1 MRPEE
6 GRSQNMPS
14 SNEVLH
20 EEKRRKRRDGDRR
33 NWTATKSKK

>member
-14 SNEVLH
+14 NEVLH
-20 EEKRRKRRDGDRR
+20 KEKRRKRRDGDGR
-33 NWTATKSKK
+33 NWTATKNKK

>member
-14 SNEVLH
+14 SNEVLQ
-20 EEKRRKRRDGDRR
+20 EEKRRKRRDGDRE
-33 NWTATKSKK
+33 KKLDCYQK

>member
-14 SNEVLH
+14 NEVLQ

>member
-6 GRSQNMPS
+6 DRSQNMP

-20 EEKRRKRRDGDRR
+20 EEKRRKRRDGDRE
-33 NWTATKSKK
+33 KKLDCYQK